1 MIIIWQGW
9 IMILTCSANT
19 SNQCKALTP
28 WHRLVAGLITNLL
41 IVYDSMIDPNFK
53 AYYCSDLPWIFTR
66 GDNAGVSQGE
76 VLLLGSCWQQLTCL
90 PPLVPKQS
98 LEKIWRKGFN
108 SGWLLGVLIISSG
121 TCPQWRLGITKIY
134 VVITGAISIANNS
147 YTMAEGGSLL
157 TCSCKIRQVMLLHH
171 QCTPQ
176 LLFLVLTAT
185 WYWLTLGA
193 MCVYVK
199 VSYYL

>member
-98 LEKIWRKGFN
+98 LEKIWRKWFQLCLIAGCFDN
-108 SGWLLGVLIISSG
+108 LLRYMS
-121 TCPQWRLGITKIY
+121 
-134 VVITGAISIANNS
+134 
-147 YTMAEGGSLL
+147 TMKAWHNKNL
-157 TCSCKIRQVMLLHH
+157 CSHH
-171 QCTPQ
+171 RSHLNCQ
-176 LLFLVLTAT
+176 
-185 WYWLTLGA
+185 
-193 MCVYVK
+193 
-199 VSYYL
+199 

>member
-121 TCPQWRLGITKIY
+121 TCPQWRLGITKFVCSHHRSHLNCQQFLHNGKRWIPAY
-134 VVITGAISIANNS
+134 LLLQNLSVYASTPLMYPSNAVFGYDS
-147 YTMAEGGSLL
+147 YS
-157 TCSCKIRQVMLLHH
+157 
-171 QCTPQ
+171 
-176 LLFLVLTAT
+176 VLIDT
-185 WYWLTLGA
+185 W
-193 MCVYVK
+193 CNVCIC
-199 VSYYL
+199 